1 MRLPY
6 AEHEFESFQ
15 EEETMSRQNG
25 GRVRIG
31 IIGTGWWSTQAHLPS
46 LAQYPDA
53 DVVAIA
59 DLSAER
65 LRRAGDAYG
74 IERRYIDFRQMLDA
88 EKLDGVIVATTHATH
103 YEIAREVLSRK
114 LGLMLEKPM
123 VLHAREAR
131 ELNNLAERQG
141 VPLIIGYPWHFVPQH
156 EQLRTLIA
164 SGYLG
169 KIQLVANLFASMV
182 LEYYRGRPEEYASIF
197 NWPVTGPTPATYS
210 EPSVAGGGQ
219 GSLQVTHSAALLLW
233 LTDLRPVSV
242 AAFMENFDLKV
253 DLCDAIT
260 IRFENGAIGTLGSTG
275 GIPAA
280 HSGNQQLEYRIYGTE
295 GYALLDVMAGTCAIY
310 RNDGRIEKLDPTP
323 PSRSYPQEA
332 TSRHLVD
339 LLLGRDVN
347 RSPGE
352 VGVRAVEVLDAA
364 YRSSAEGRIIRVEEL

>member
-1 MRLPY
+1 MARPD
-6 AEHEFESFQ
+6 AV
-15 EEETMSRQNG
+15 
-25 GRVRIG
+25 RVRIG

-46 LAQYPDA
+46 LMQYPA
-53 DVVAIA
+53 AEVVAIA

-65 LRRAGDAYG
+65 LRRAGEAYG
-74 IERRYIDFRQMLDA
+74 IERRYSDFRQMLDA

-123 VLHAREAR
+123 VLHAHEAR
-131 ELNNLAERQG
+131 ELNHLADRQG

-156 EQLRTLIA
+156 QQLRTLIA

-182 LEYYRGRPEEYASIF
+182 LEYYRGRPDRYASIF

-233 LTDLRPVSV
+233 LTNLRPVSV

-260 IRFENGAIGTLGSTG
+260 VRFENGAIGTLGSTG
-275 GIPAA
+275 GIPIK

-310 RNDGRIEKLDPTP
+310 RNDGRIEQLDPTP
-323 PSRSYPQEA
+323 PTRSYPQEA

-347 RSPGE
+347 HSPGE